1 MNTVDQGVNPRTG
14 EPVGEPIPHTT
25 PAELDQLA
33 AAAAQAAPA
42 MARREGRSAQLRAIG
57 AALEQARVELVEVA
71 DAETALG
78 AARLGGEL
86 TRARVQFE
94 LFADAVD
101 DGSFLDIVID
111 HADPQA
117 LPAPRPDLRRMLA
130 PIGPVAVF
138 AASNFPFAFAVAGG
152 HTASALAAGCP
163 VIVKAHP
170 GHPQTS
176 ARSGRV
182 IAEALRATGAPAGA
196 FAVVYG
202 FEIGRALVRH
212 PVIAAVGFTGSI
224 PGGRALFDLASSRPD
239 PIPFYGELGSLN
251 PTVVTPGALAA
262 RSDAIVSGFVGSFT
276 LGAGQFC
283 TKPGLLFLPAG
294 HGLDAALAEAVGS
307 TAVGPLLGQR
317 IRDAFGHG
325 VAELAN
331 APEVRT
337 IAAPGAVASHGG
349 GFAVAPALFA
359 VPAAAV
365 IARQTPVLEEC
376 FGPTAV
382 IVEYGSTDELL
393 AALAAVPG
401 SLTATVHGDPDVEP
415 ELARA
420 LLDHAAARAG
430 RVIWDGWP
438 TGVAVSA
445 AQHHGGPWPSST
457 SALHTSVGTAAM
469 ARFLRPVVYQDVPDP
484 LLPPALQES
493 NPLGLPRRVDGTVHS
508 ARRGARRSLSGGECA
523 VRHAGNDG
531 LARSRARV
539 YADRAEAERLPP
551 WTLGFGLFCAMHERV
566 VQRTPGYARS
576 GRTDSKASC

>member
-1 MNTVDQGVNPRTG
+1 MNTVDLGVNPRTG

-25 PAELDQLA
+25 PAALDQLA
-33 AAAAQAAPA
+33 AAAAQAAPT

-57 AALEQARVELVEVA
+57 AALERARDELVEIA

-78 AARLGGEL
+78 AVRLSGEL

-138 AASNFPFAFAVAGG
+138 AASNFPFAFSVAGG
-152 HTASALAAGCP
+152 DTASALAAGCP

-202 FEIGRALVRH
+202 FEIGRDLVRH
-212 PVIAAVGFTGSI
+212 PAVAAVGFTGSI

-251 PTVVTPGALAA
+251 PTVVTPAALAA
-262 RSDAIVSGFVGSFT
+262 RPDAIVSGFVGSFT

-294 HGLDAALAEAVGS
+294 HGLDAMLAEAVGNA
-307 TAVGPLLGQR
+307 TVGPLLGQR

-325 VAELAN
+325 VADLAS
-331 APEVRT
+331 ATTVRT
-337 IAAPGAVASHGG
+337 IVGPGAADGPPNPATGGFPAGDAG
-349 GFAVAPALFA
+349 GFAVTPALFA
-359 VPAAAV
+359 VPASAV
-365 IARQTPVLEEC
+365 IARQAPVLEEC

-393 AALAAVPG
+393 AALVAVPG
-401 SLTATVHGDPDVEP
+401 SLTATVHGDPDSEP

-420 LLDHAAARAG
+420 LLDHAAAHAG

-469 ARFLRPVVYQDVPDP
+469 ARFLRPVVYQNVPDP

-508 ARRGARRSLSGGECA
+508 AR
-523 VRHAGNDG
+523 
-531 LARSRARV
+531 
-539 YADRAEAERLPP
+539 
-551 WTLGFGLFCAMHERV
+551 
-566 VQRTPGYARS
+566 
-576 GRTDSKASC
+576 